1 MTTDD
6 TATIA
11 SPPPGTPL
19 LSVAG
24 LRAALGRDRPVFL
37 VCVLLNLVSTT
48 AGAAAAALAAWAVSR
63 AVLGE
68 SVDQLWPVAW
78 GVAGCVVARAA
89 ATWLE
94 SWLSHDLSFR
104 MMSRVRAWIFASLTR
119 IAPSGLARRRV
130 GDVVTTALAD
140 SEALEI
146 FYAHSSIYIA
156 AALVTTPV
164 LVAGL
169 AVVDPV
175 VALAVVPVVV
185 LTCVAPAL
193 LRRAALRQGRQIRE
207 LIAKLGAETAENLG
221 AVREIVGFGLTADR
235 ERRLRDLDTELG
247 RLQVTNAR
255 RAGLETGI
263 GGVVAMLGV
272 LTAGVVGAW
281 RLGSGEL
288 APELLAPAM
297 TLAGQT
303 PAALLQL
310 LGVTRHS
317 GTTDQAARRIAA
329 ILYAPAPVDR
339 GGTAPAPG
347 SGAVDLEADEVSFT
361 WPTGGEPADR
371 PTVDGVSLRVG
382 AARRVAVAGRS
393 GAGKSTLAAVLAR
406 FVDPDDGTVRA
417 GGVDVRALAPAALAE
432 TVCLVPQDVYLFHD
446 TVRAN
451 LTIAAGDRT
460 APDDDALWA
469 ALETAQAADLVRALP
484 DGLDTVVGERGA
496 TLSGGERQRLALAR
510 AVLVGSRSLVLDES
524 VSQLDVGNEQHIRD
538 ALTTGPSG
546 RTTVVIAHRL
556 STLLAAERIIVMD
569 RGRIVGDGTHHDLLA
584 DCQTY
589 RELVGP
595 QLEAVHRLGPQR
607 KDDPT

>member
-1 MTTDD
+1 MT
-6 TATIA
+6 AA
-11 SPPPGTPL
+11 AAGSPPPPGVPL
-19 LSVAG
+19 LSAAG
-24 LRAALGRDRPVFL
+24 LRAALGRDRPVF
-37 VCVLLNLVSTT
+37 VTCVLLNLVSTT

-68 SVDQLWPVAW
+68 PAGRLWPVAW
-78 GVAGCVVARAA
+78 AVAGCVVVRAA

-104 MMSRVRAWIFASLTR
+104 LMSRVRAWIFAALTR
-119 IAPSGLARRRV
+119 VAPGGLARRRL
-130 GDVVTTALAD
+130 GDVVTTTLAD

-146 FYAHSSIYIA
+146 FYAHSSIYVV

-175 VALAVVPVVV
+175 VALAVVPV
-185 LTCVAPAL
+185 LALAGVAPAL

-207 LIAKLGAETAENLG
+207 LVARLGAETAENLG
-221 AVREIVGFGLTADR
+221 AVREIVGFGLTAER

-247 RLQVTNAR
+247 RLQVANAR
-255 RAGLETGI
+255 RAGLETGVA
-263 GGVVAMLGV
+263 GVVATLGV

-281 RLGSGEL
+281 RLGRGDL

-297 TLAGQT
+297 ALAGQA

-310 LGVTRHS
+310 IGVTRHS

-329 ILYAPAPVDR
+329 VLHAPSSVDR

-347 SGAVDLEADEVSFT
+347 DGPVEVAADDVGFT
-361 WPTGGEPADR
+361 WPAGGEPAGR
-371 PTVDGVSLRVG
+371 PTLDGVTLRVG

-406 FVDPDDGTVRA
+406 FVDPDDGTVTA
-417 GGVDVRALAPAALAE
+417 GGVDLRALSPAALAE

-451 LTIAAGDRT
+451 LTIAAGDR
-460 APDDDALWA
+460 AEPGDDALWA
-469 ALETAQAADLVRALP
+469 ALETVRAAELVRALP

-510 AVLVGSRSLVLDES
+510 AVLAGSRALVLDES
-524 VSQLDVGNEQHIRD
+524 VSQLDVANERHIRD
-538 ALTTGPSG
+538 ALTAGPAG

-556 STLLAAERIIVMD
+556 STLLTAERIVVLD
-569 RGRIVGDGTHHDLLA
+569 RGRVVGDGTHHDLLA
-584 DCQTY
+584 GCATY

-595 QLEAVHRLGPQR
+595 QLEAVRRLGEPR
-607 KDDPT
+607 KDDLA